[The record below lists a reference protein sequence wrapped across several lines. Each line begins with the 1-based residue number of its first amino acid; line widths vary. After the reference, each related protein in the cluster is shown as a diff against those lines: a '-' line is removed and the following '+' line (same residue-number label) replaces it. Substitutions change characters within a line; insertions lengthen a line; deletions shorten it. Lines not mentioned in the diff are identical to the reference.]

1 MTHHSLGAIHTPH
14 PRPNSFGHTLGCDS
28 RSTATGPSTVQVLS
42 ELVEAAPLSPMQR
55 WQIHDN
61 LTKLHDLLGACERIL
76 RTPIPVAYTRH
87 TTRCLILWL
96 TVMPYAL
103 WGNLGWSTAVA
114 APLIS
119 FLLAGINE
127 IGIDV
132 EEPFS
137 LLPLEA
143 IADRARADC
152 HEIVSMQVRSTAL
165 SGATHLSQHCRR
177 IAAAGNSIL
186 HQCCWHSLTTCL

>member
-1 MTHHSLGAIHTPH
+1 
-14 PRPNSFGHTLGCDS
+14 
-28 RSTATGPSTVQVLS
+28 
-42 ELVEAAPLSPMQR
+42 MQR
-55 WQIHDN
+55 WQMHEN
-61 LTKLHDLLGACERIL
+61 LTKLHDLLGGCERIL

-103 WGNLGWSTAVA
+103 WGDLGWGTVIA

-143 IADRARADC
+143 IADRAKMDC
-152 HEIVSMQVRSTAL
+152 HEIISMQVYPAVFDRPLMGTSMPVLLLLMTVMIVLASPAACSQRSVYIFEHVITATL
-165 SGATHLSQHCRR
+165 IHVVTLPMFGLC
-177 IAAAGNSIL
+177 
-186 HQCCWHSLTTCL
+186 